1 MDRRPEPKLP
11 LHWILLAYFA
21 LLGLNVWLLWFLPD
35 ASALEKVSFVLSIV
49 GVYSLALNFSSG
61 SNVSPES
68 LDDLTSPSL
77 RGFAAGSFRVVAVMF
92 LLASLFVRGFPP
104 PSPRWIRVLLILL
117 AIPLV
122 PATFVIAFV
131 LAAAYLVVIAP
142 TAYIA
147 YLFAGTVLDGVE
159 NAPGTSFS
167 TPASARSASSRPFA
181 TTSSSCAR

>member
-1 MDRRPEPKLP
+1 MSPTTSPTESSKVDRRPEPKLP

-77 RGFAAGSFRVVAVMF
+77 RGFAAGSFRVVAVTF

-104 PSPRWIRVLLILL
+104 RRRGGSACCSSCSLSRWYRR
-117 AIPLV
+117 
-122 PATFVIAFV
+122 
-131 LAAAYLVVIAP
+131 
-142 TAYIA
+142 
-147 YLFAGTVLDGVE
+147 
-159 NAPGTSFS
+159 
-167 TPASARSASSRPFA
+167 RSSSR
-181 TTSSSCAR
+181 SC